1 MFRMLRAE
9 FYKMYKSRGFKVL
22 CIVAILLGLLNVVMN
37 NVINEEFLSKSLG
50 TQVSE
55 EQMDAFINNDS
66 DEIISPGSLGFHT
79 NGAKDP
85 FNITAV
91 EAFHSSFGSGI
102 MEILIAVLV
111 GTMVAKEYPEG
122 TIKNTLAY
130 GKNRTSFYIAK
141 FINIIAGSA
150 IIMAIM
156 TGVTTLGV
164 IITKGWGEQFKFT
177 QLIHMVETFLGAVIV
192 FGAVAAIIM
201 VISSLVKSNGAT
213 IGISVALF
221 ILLPTMASF
230 LYGVYDW
237 FDKIYE
243 LSLFYNSAL
252 VKAIKASLQDVIRSM
267 VIGVVTMAIALVA
280 GITIFRG
287 QDIK

>member
-1 MFRMLRAE
+1 MLRMLRAE
-9 FYKMYKSRGFKVL
+9 FYKMFKSKGFKVL
-22 CIVAILLGLLNVVMN
+22 CITAILLGLLNVVMN

-55 EQMDAFINNDS
+55 EQMDAMLNNNS

-91 EAFHSSFGSGI
+91 EAFHGSFGSGI

-111 GTMVAKEYPEG
+111 GTMVSKEYSEG

-156 TGVTTLGV
+156 TGVATIGI

-177 QLIHMVETFLGAVIV
+177 QLINIAETFLGAVVV

-201 VISSLVKSNGAT
+201 LISTLVKSNGAT
-213 IGISVALF
+213 IGISVVLF
-221 ILLPTMASF
+221 ILLPTMAGF
-230 LYGVYDW
+230 LYGAYDW
-237 FDKIYE
+237 FDKLYE

-252 VKAIKASLQDVIRSM
+252 VTAIKASSQDIFRAT
-267 VIGVVTMAIALVA
+267 VIGLATMFIALGA
-280 GITIFRG
+280 GITVFKV

>member
-55 EQMDAFINNDS
+55 EQMESLINNDS

-91 EAFHSSFGSGI
+91 EAFHASFGSGI

-111 GTMVAKEYPEG
+111 GTMVAKEY
-122 TIKNTLAY
+122 
-130 GKNRTSFYIAK
+130 
-141 FINIIAGSA
+141 
-150 IIMAIM
+150 
-156 TGVTTLGV
+156 
-164 IITKGWGEQFKFT
+164 
-177 QLIHMVETFLGAVIV
+177 
-192 FGAVAAIIM
+192 
-201 VISSLVKSNGAT
+201 
-213 IGISVALF
+213 
-221 ILLPTMASF
+221 
-230 LYGVYDW
+230 
-237 FDKIYE
+237 
-243 LSLFYNSAL
+243 
-252 VKAIKASLQDVIRSM
+252 
-267 VIGVVTMAIALVA
+267 
-280 GITIFRG
+280 
-287 QDIK
+287 

>member
-1 MFRMLRAE
+1 M
-9 FYKMYKSRGFKVL
+9 L

-55 EQMDAFINNDS
+55 EQMESLINNDS

-91 EAFHSSFGSGI
+91 EAFHASFGSGI

-111 GTMVAKEYPEG
+111 GTMVAKEYSEG

-252 VKAIKASLQDVIRSM
+252 VTAIKASLQDVIRSM
-267 VIGVVTMAIALVA
+267 VIGVVTMAIALGT
-280 GITIFRG
+280 GITIFRS

>member
-55 EQMDAFINNDS
+55 EQMESLINNDS

-91 EAFHSSFGSGI
+91 EAFHASFGSGI

-111 GTMVAKEYPEG
+111 G
-122 TIKNTLAY
+122 
-130 GKNRTSFYIAK
+130 
-141 FINIIAGSA
+141 
-150 IIMAIM
+150 
-156 TGVTTLGV
+156 
-164 IITKGWGEQFKFT
+164 
-177 QLIHMVETFLGAVIV
+177 
-192 FGAVAAIIM
+192 
-201 VISSLVKSNGAT
+201 
-213 IGISVALF
+213 
-221 ILLPTMASF
+221 TMASF

-252 VKAIKASLQDVIRSM
+252 VTAIKASLQDVIRSM
-267 VIGVVTMAIALVA
+267 VIGVVTMAIALGT
-280 GITIFRG
+280 GITIFRS

>member
-1 MFRMLRAE
+1 
-9 FYKMYKSRGFKVL
+9 
-22 CIVAILLGLLNVVMN
+22 
-37 NVINEEFLSKSLG
+37 
-50 TQVSE
+50 
-55 EQMDAFINNDS
+55 
-66 DEIISPGSLGFHT
+66 
-79 NGAKDP
+79 
-85 FNITAV
+85 
-91 EAFHSSFGSGI
+91 

-111 GTMVAKEYPEG
+111 GTMVAKEYSEG

-237 FDKIYE
+237 FDEIYE

-252 VKAIKASLQDVIRSM
+252 VTAIKASSQDVIRSIL
-267 VIGVVTMAIALVA
+267 IGVVTMAIALVA

>member
-55 EQMDAFINNDS
+55 EQMESLINNDS

-91 EAFHSSFGSGI
+91 EAFHASFGSGI

-111 GTMVAKEYPEG
+111 GTMVAKEYSEG

-177 QLIHMVETFLGAVIV
+177 QLIHMVEIV

-252 VKAIKASLQDVIRSM
+252 VTAIKASLQDVIRSM
-267 VIGVVTMAIALVA
+267 VRGVVTMAIALVA

>member
-1 MFRMLRAE
+1 
-9 FYKMYKSRGFKVL
+9 
-22 CIVAILLGLLNVVMN
+22 
-37 NVINEEFLSKSLG
+37 
-50 TQVSE
+50 
-55 EQMDAFINNDS
+55 
-66 DEIISPGSLGFHT
+66 
-79 NGAKDP
+79 
-85 FNITAV
+85 
-91 EAFHSSFGSGI
+91 
-102 MEILIAVLV
+102 
-111 GTMVAKEYPEG
+111 
-122 TIKNTLAY
+122 
-130 GKNRTSFYIAK
+130 
-141 FINIIAGSA
+141 
-150 IIMAIM
+150 MA
-156 TGVTTLGV
+156 
-164 IITKGWGEQFKFT
+164 
-177 QLIHMVETFLGAVIV
+177 ETFLGAVIV

-230 LYGVYDW
+230 LYGAYDW

-252 VKAIKASLQDVIRSM
+252 VTAIKASLQDVIRSM